1 MTNPAERGKI
11 SFMAKVA
18 VKTDLG
24 TGSVGKLFV
33 RLALP
38 AVLAQVINLL
48 YNMVD
53 RMFVG
58 AIPGEGTDALAGLG
72 VCFPVL
78 MIVSAFSALVGVGGS
93 PLASMRL
100 GENKKDEAEKI
111 LNNGVTVL
119 AALGVV
125 LTVILLVFSRPILKI
140 FGSPESSLPY
150 GDDYLKI
157 YAIGTLFVM
166 FALGLNTYISTQG
179 FAFTSMLTVAIG
191 AAMNIALDPL
201 FIFVFKMGVKGAALA
216 TVISQGVS
224 CAFVLA
230 FFFGKRTNIKIRFS
244 RLRPKAEFILPML
257 ALGVS
262 PFIMQATESAVQ
274 IVFNVQLRKYTGGDA
289 NYTAALTIMLSVMQ
303 IISLPLSGMGTGA
316 QPLMSFNYGA
326 GNFDRVKKTVKYVFL
341 TALGICSFV
350 WLLCL
355 TCPWIF
361 AKIFSATDA
370 VTEIIKKYMPVF
382 MMGTIFFCAQ
392 FGLQN
397 AFLALGQAKISL
409 TLAVLRKIILLIPLT
424 FVFPLFMGV
433 SGVFWA
439 EGVADITAGVITS
452 LTFALTFKKIL
463 RKRAEVLEKER
474 AETSSAE

>member
-1 MTNPAERGKI
+1 
-11 SFMAKVA
+11 MAKNS

-24 TGSVGKLFV
+24 TGSVGKLFI

-58 AIPGEGTDALAGLG
+58 AIPNEGTDALAGLG

-93 PLASMRL
+93 PLVSMRL
-100 GENKKDEAEKI
+100 GENRKDEAEKI

-119 AALGVV
+119 AGMGIA
-125 LTVILLVFSRPILKI
+125 LTVVLLVFSRPILRI
-140 FGSPESSLPY
+140 FGSPESSLSY
-150 GDDYLKI
+150 GNDYLKI

-179 FAFTSMLTVAIG
+179 FAFTSMITVAIG
-191 AAMNIALDPL
+191 AVMNIALDPL
-201 FIFVFKMGVKGAALA
+201 FIFVFGMGVKGAALA

-230 FFFGKRTNIKIRFS
+230 FFFGKRTNIRIKFS
-244 RLRPKAEFILPML
+244 LLAPKAKIILPML

-303 IISLPLSGMGTGA
+303 IIGLPLSGMGTGA
-316 QPLMSFNYGA
+316 QPLISFNYGA

-341 TALGICSFV
+341 TALGICFSV
-350 WLLCL
+350 WILCL
-355 TCPWIF
+355 TCPWLF
-361 AKIFSATDA
+361 AKVFSATDA
-370 VTEIIKKYMPVF
+370 VTEVIKKFMPAF
-382 MMGTIFFCAQ
+382 MMGTIFFCSQ

-409 TLAVLRKIILLIPLT
+409 TLAVLRKVILLIPLT

-439 EGVADITAGVITS
+439 EGVADITAGIITT
-452 LTFALTFKKIL
+452 LTFALSFGKIL
-463 RKRAEVLEKER
+463 KKRAEVLEKER
-474 AETSSAE
+474 AEQLF